1 MRQHRLFVVDA
12 PGGDPPH
19 QACSPPPASKPVF
32 SC

>member
-19 QACSPPPASKPVF
+19 QACSPPPCLEAGLF
-32 SC
+32 M